1 MQKVF
6 ISVRKISFDDKTTV
20 LKPVDISV
28 GTLPRLLTR
37 SFPSSYKNPSLLTCR
52 GLWTCQ
58 PTSGLDDKFL
68 ISLVRDNKI
77 LASVVI
83 PLSWLPKDQ
92 VVETWFP
99 MKLQNH
105 KSWKHAPMA
114 LVTLHFDTLG
124 KKRFDA
130 PAGNLT
136 VTPAWKVPQ
145 KKNKVKSQQNTQPLI
160 MNMNSQQLP
169 TQQMIFTS
177 PQQYAHPMYY
187 NQYPQYPPQYI
198 QNPQFVNYQ
207 LPQQLPQQY
216 QFQPSNGHQISA
228 PSYNPPRQYA
238 FSSDEDIPK
247 VNYPKI

>member
-6 ISVRKISFDDKTTV
+6 VCVRKISFDEKTTV

-28 GTLPRLLTR
+28 GTLPRLLTK
-37 SFPSSYKNPSLLTCR
+37 SFPTTYKNQSLITCQ
-52 GLWTCQ
+52 GVWTCQ
-58 PTSGLDDKFL
+58 PTSGLDDKLL
-68 ISLVRDNKI
+68 ISLVRGNKI

-83 PLSWLPKDQ
+83 PLSWLPQNQ

-130 PAGNLT
+130 PKGNLT
-136 VTPAWKVPQ
+136 VTPAWKIPQ
-145 KKNKVKSQQNTQPLI
+145 KKNKVKLQQNIQPQI
-160 MNMNSQQLP
+160 MNTNV
-169 TQQMIFTS
+169 QQMQQPIFMS
-177 PQQYAHPMYY
+177 PQQLVQPMYY

-198 QNPQFVNYQ
+198 QNPQFVSYQ
-207 LPQQLPQQY
+207 MPQQTSQQY
-216 QFQPSNGHQISA
+216 QMPNPQYNVPHQCVFSN
-228 PSYNPPRQYA
+228 
-238 FSSDEDIPK
+238 DDIPK
-247 VNYPKI
+247 VAYPRI